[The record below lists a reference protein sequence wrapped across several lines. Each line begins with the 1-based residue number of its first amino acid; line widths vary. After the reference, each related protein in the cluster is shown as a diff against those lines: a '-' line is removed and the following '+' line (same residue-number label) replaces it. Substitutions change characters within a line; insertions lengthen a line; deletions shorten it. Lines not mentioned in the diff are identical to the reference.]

1 MVVMS
6 WVLASGLISKFLF
19 TSRMLNRT
27 KHLIKLCLSWCLI
40 FLFLLLAAPAK
51 AQFIGLNVDLAI
63 AYSAAP
69 GSVSGG
75 SVGITHPMPF
85 VPNLG
90 VSRLIFQEKQT
101 KTSTS
106 SSSNTLSLVTD
117 TKIETVNFF
126 YNIPFPVVSI
136 ALGIGVGVMKTNSS
150 VTETSGSS
158 SNSDDSDLSTPVSE
172 GFIHIG
178 LPFWSVIEFHIG
190 YHLMSVSK
198 LNLTS
203 ESSIDVT
210 DYSLEKKN
218 YTGGMTTIGVQIAI

>member
-1 MVVMS
+1 
-6 WVLASGLISKFLF
+6 
-19 TSRMLNRT
+19 MLNRT

-75 SVGITHPMPF
+75 SVGITHPVPLF
-85 VPNLG
+85 PNLG
-90 VSRLIFQEKQT
+90 VSRINFQEKQK
-101 KTSTS
+101 KTLTS
-106 SSSNTLSLVTD
+106 DPSITLSLVTD

-136 ALGIGVGVMKTNSS
+136 ALGIGAGVMKTNSS

-178 LPFWSVIEFHIG
+178 LPFWSIIEFHIG

-203 ESSIDVT
+203 DSNIDVT
-210 DYSLEKKN
+210 DYGKLEKN

>member
-1 MVVMS
+1 MT
-6 WVLASGLISKFLF
+6 FLY
-19 TSRMLNRT
+19 
-27 KHLIKLCLSWCLI
+27 
-40 FLFLLLAAPAK
+40 LLLASPTK

-90 VSRLIFQEKQT
+90 VSRINFQEKQT
-101 KTSTS
+101 KTS

-136 ALGIGVGVMKTNSS
+136 ALGIGAGVMKTNTSLTKSS
-150 VTETSGSS
+150 D
-158 SNSDDSDLSTPVSE
+158 SDDSDLSTPVSE

-178 LPFWSVIEFHIG
+178 LPFWSIIEFHIG

-198 LNLTS
+198 LDLTNNS
-203 ESSIDVT
+203 GISVT
-210 DYSLEKKN
+210 DYSVDKKN
-218 YTGGMTTIGVQIAI
+218 YTGGMTTIGVQIAL

>member
-1 MVVMS
+1 
-6 WVLASGLISKFLF
+6 
-19 TSRMLNRT
+19 MLNRT
-27 KHLIKLCLSWCLI
+27 KHFFKICLSWCLI
-40 FLFLLLAAPAK
+40 FLFLLLASPAK

-69 GSVSGG
+69 GNVSGG

-90 VSRLIFQEKQT
+90 VSRVIFQEKQT
-101 KTSTS
+101 ETS
-106 SSSNTLSLVTD
+106 SSSNDDLILVTD

-136 ALGIGVGVMKTNSS
+136 ALGYGIGVMKTN
-150 VTETSGSS
+150 TSLNIS

-178 LPFWSVIEFHIG
+178 LPFWSIIEFHIG
-190 YHLMSVSK
+190 YHYMSVSK
-198 LNLTS
+198 LDLTS
-203 ESSIDVT
+203 NRSSLDVT
-210 DYSLEKKN
+210 DYSLDNKN
-218 YTGGMTTIGVQIAI
+218 YTGGMTTIGVQIAL

>member
-1 MVVMS
+1 
-6 WVLASGLISKFLF
+6 
-19 TSRMLNRT
+19 MLNRT
-27 KHLIKLCLSWCLI
+27 KHLIKICLSWCLI

-75 SVGITHPMPF
+75 SVGITHPVPLF
-85 VPNLG
+85 PNLG

-101 KTSTS
+101 KTS

-136 ALGIGVGVMKTNSS
+136 ALGIGAGVMKTNSS
-150 VTETSGSS
+150 VTVS

-198 LNLTS
+198 LYLTN
-203 ESSIDVT
+203 ESGISVT
-210 DYSLEKKN
+210 DYSLDKKN
-218 YTGGMTTIGVQIAI
+218 YTGGMTTIGVQIAL

>member
-1 MVVMS
+1 
-6 WVLASGLISKFLF
+6 
-19 TSRMLNRT
+19 MLNRT

-40 FLFLLLAAPAK
+40 FLFLILAAPAK

-90 VSRLIFQEKQT
+90 VSRINFQEKQT
-101 KTSTS
+101 KTS

-136 ALGIGVGVMKTNSS
+136 ALGIGAGVMKTN
-150 VTETSGSS
+150 TSLTVS

-178 LPFWSVIEFHIG
+178 LPFWNIIEFHIG

-198 LNLTS
+198 IDLTS
-203 ESSIDVT
+203 NRSSLDVT
-210 DYSLEKKN
+210 GYSLEKKN

>member
-1 MVVMS
+1 
-6 WVLASGLISKFLF
+6 
-19 TSRMLNRT
+19 MLNRT
-27 KHLIKLCLSWCLI
+27 KHLIKICLSWCLI

-75 SVGITHPMPF
+75 SVGITHPVPF
-85 VPNLG
+85 FPNLG

-101 KTSTS
+101 KTS
-106 SSSNTLSLVTD
+106 SSSNDTLSLITD

-136 ALGIGVGVMKTNSS
+136 ALGIGAGVMKTN
-150 VTETSGSS
+150 TSLTVS

-178 LPFWSVIEFHIG
+178 LPFWNIIEFHIG

-203 ESSIDVT
+203 ESGIDVT

>member
-1 MVVMS
+1 
-6 WVLASGLISKFLF
+6 
-19 TSRMLNRT
+19 MLNRT
-27 KHLIKLCLSWCLI
+27 KHLIKICLSWCLI

-101 KTSTS
+101 KTS

-136 ALGIGVGVMKTNSS
+136 ALGIGAGVMKTN
-150 VTETSGSS
+150 TSLTVS

-178 LPFWSVIEFHIG
+178 LPFWNIIEFHIG

-198 LNLTS
+198 LDLTNKS
-203 ESSIDVT
+203 GISVT
-210 DYSLEKKN
+210 DYSLDKKN

>member
-1 MVVMS
+1 
-6 WVLASGLISKFLF
+6 
-19 TSRMLNRT
+19 MLNRT
-27 KHLIKLCLSWCLI
+27 NHLIKICLSWCLI
-40 FLFLLLAAPAK
+40 FLFLLLSSPAK

-69 GSVSGG
+69 GGVSGG
-75 SVGITHPMPF
+75 SVGITHPVPLF
-85 VPNLG
+85 PNLG
-90 VSRLIFQEKQT
+90 VSRINFQEKQT
-101 KTSTS
+101 KTS
-106 SSSNTLSLVTD
+106 SSSNDDLILVTD

-136 ALGIGVGVMKTNSS
+136 ALGIGAGVMKTNTS
-150 VTETSGSS
+150 VTVS

-178 LPFWSVIEFHIG
+178 LPFWNVVEFHIG

-198 LNLTS
+198 LDLTS
-203 ESSIDVT
+203 NKRVINVT
-210 DYSLEKKN
+210 PYNLEKKN

>member
-1 MVVMS
+1 
-6 WVLASGLISKFLF
+6 
-19 TSRMLNRT
+19 MLNRT
-27 KHLIKLCLSWCLI
+27 KHLIKICLSWCLI
-40 FLFLLLAAPAK
+40 SLFLLLAAPAK

-75 SVGITHPMPF
+75 SVGITHPVPF
-85 VPNLG
+85 FPNLG

-106 SSSNTLSLVTD
+106 DSSNTLSLVTD

-136 ALGIGVGVMKTNSS
+136 ALGYGVGVMKTN
-150 VTETSGSS
+150 TSLTVS

-172 GFIHIG
+172 GFLHIG
-178 LPFWSVIEFHIG
+178 LPFWNIIEFHIG

-198 LNLTS
+198 LDLTNKS
-203 ESSIDVT
+203 GISVA
-210 DYSLEKKN
+210 DYSLDKKN

>member
-1 MVVMS
+1 MF
-6 WVLASGLISKFLF
+6 K
-19 TSRMLNRT
+19 RT
-27 KHLIKLCLSWCLI
+27 KHFIKICLSCCLI
-40 FLFLLLAAPAK
+40 SLFLLLSAPAK

-69 GSVSGG
+69 GNVSGG
-75 SVGITHPMPF
+75 SVGITHPMHF

-90 VSRLIFQEKQT
+90 VSSVIFQEKQT

-136 ALGIGVGVMKTNSS
+136 ALGIGVGEMKTNTS

-178 LPFWSVIEFHIG
+178 LPFWTLIEFHIG

-203 ESSIDVT
+203 ESDIDVT

-218 YTGGMTTIGVQIAI
+218 YTGGMTTIGVQIAL

>member
-1 MVVMS
+1 MP
-6 WVLASGLISKFLF
+6 
-19 TSRMLNRT
+19 NRT
-27 KHLIKLCLSWCLI
+27 KHLIKICLSCCLI
-40 FLFLLLAAPAK
+40 FLFILLAAPAK

-90 VSRLIFQEKQT
+90 VSSITFQDKQA

-106 SSSNTLSLVTD
+106 DSSNTLSLVTD

-136 ALGIGVGVMKTNSS
+136 ALGIGAGVMKTNTS
-150 VTETSGSS
+150 VTLS

-178 LPFWSVIEFHIG
+178 LPFWSIIEFHIG

-198 LNLTS
+198 LNITS
-203 ESSIDVT
+203 ENDIDVT
-210 DYSLEKKN
+210 DYPPDGKN
-218 YTGGMTTIGVQIAI
+218 YTGGMTTIGVQIAL

>member
-1 MVVMS
+1 MP
-6 WVLASGLISKFLF
+6 
-19 TSRMLNRT
+19 NRRI
-27 KHLIKLCLSWCLI
+27 HLIKICLSCCLI
-40 FLFLLLAAPAK
+40 FLFLLLASPAK

-69 GSVSGG
+69 GNVSGG

-90 VSRLIFQEKQT
+90 VSRIIFQEKQT
-101 KTSTS
+101 KTSS
-106 SSSNTLSLVTD
+106 KSNDTLSLVTD

-136 ALGIGVGVMKTNSS
+136 ALGIGAGVMKTNTSLTVSS
-150 VTETSGSS
+150 I
-158 SNSDDSDLSTPVSE
+158 SDDSDLSTPVSE

-203 ESSIDVT
+203 KSGIDVT

>member
-1 MVVMS
+1 
-6 WVLASGLISKFLF
+6 
-19 TSRMLNRT
+19 MLNRRIHFF
-27 KHLIKLCLSWCLI
+27 KICFSYCLI
-40 FLFLLLAAPAK
+40 SLFLLLASPAK

-69 GSVSGG
+69 GNVSGG
-75 SVGITHPMPF
+75 SVGITHPVPF
-85 VPNLG
+85 FPNLG
-90 VSRLIFQEKQT
+90 VSRIIFQEKQT

-106 SSSNTLSLVTD
+106 NSSNSLSLVTD

-136 ALGIGVGVMKTNSS
+136 ALGIGAGVMKTN
-150 VTETSGSS
+150 TSLTVS

-178 LPFWSVIEFHIG
+178 LPFWNIIEFHIG

-203 ESSIDVT
+203 ESGIDVT

>member
-1 MVVMS
+1 MS

-27 KHLIKLCLSWCLI
+27 KHLIKICLSCCLI
-40 FLFLLLAAPAK
+40 SLFLLLASPAK

-90 VSRLIFQEKQT
+90 VSSINFQEKQT
-101 KTSTS
+101 KTSS
-106 SSSNTLSLVTD
+106 SSETLILITD

-136 ALGIGVGVMKTNSS
+136 ALGIGAGVMKTNTS
-150 VTETSGSS
+150 VTESSGSS

-178 LPFWSVIEFHIG
+178 LPFWNIIEFHIG

-198 LNLTS
+198 LDLTNKS
-203 ESSIDVT
+203 GISVT
-210 DYSLEKKN
+210 DYSLDKKN
-218 YTGGMTTIGVQIAI
+218 YTGGMTTIGVQIAL

>member
-1 MVVMS
+1 MLYRTKYFIKIYLS
-6 WVLASGLISKFLF
+6 CCLIS
-19 TSRMLNRT
+19 
-27 KHLIKLCLSWCLI
+27 
-40 FLFLLLAAPAK
+40 LFLLLASPAK

-69 GSVSGG
+69 GNVSGG
-75 SVGITHPMPF
+75 SVGITHPMPLI
-85 VPNLG
+85 PNLG
-90 VSRLIFQEKQT
+90 VSRIIFQEKQT
-101 KTSTS
+101 KTS

-117 TKIETVNFF
+117 TKIETVNLF

-136 ALGIGVGVMKTNSS
+136 ALGIGAGVMNTNTS

-178 LPFWSVIEFHIG
+178 LPFWSIIEFHIG

-198 LNLTS
+198 LDLTNKS
-203 ESSIDVT
+203 GISVT
-210 DYSLEKKN
+210 DYSLDKKN
-218 YTGGMTTIGVQIAI
+218 YTGGMTTIGVQIAL

>member
-1 MVVMS
+1 
-6 WVLASGLISKFLF
+6 
-19 TSRMLNRT
+19 MLNRRI
-27 KHLIKLCLSWCLI
+27 HLIKICLSCCLI
-40 FLFLLLAAPAK
+40 SLFLLLASPAK

-69 GSVSGG
+69 GNVSGG

-90 VSRLIFQEKQT
+90 VSSIKFQEKQA

-136 ALGIGVGVMKTNSS
+136 AIGIGAGVMKTNTS
-150 VTETSGSS
+150 VTVS
-158 SNSDDSDLSTPVSE
+158 SNSSDSDLSTPVSE

-178 LPFWSVIEFHIG
+178 LPFWSIIEFHIG

-198 LNLTS
+198 LDLTS
-203 ESSIDVT
+203 ENDIDVT
-210 DYSLEKKN
+210 EYGLDNKN
-218 YTGGMTTIGVQIAI
+218 YTGGMTTIGVQIAL

>member
-1 MVVMS
+1 
-6 WVLASGLISKFLF
+6 
-19 TSRMLNRT
+19 MLNRT
-27 KHLIKLCLSWCLI
+27 KHFIKICLSCCLI
-40 FLFLLLAAPAK
+40 SLFLLLASPAK

-90 VSRLIFQEKQT
+90 VSRIIFQEKQT
-101 KTSTS
+101 KTSS
-106 SSSNTLSLVTD
+106 KSNDTLSLVTD

-136 ALGIGVGVMKTNSS
+136 ALGIGAGVMKTNTS

-158 SNSDDSDLSTPVSE
+158 SNSDNSDLSTPVSE

-178 LPFWSVIEFHIG
+178 LPFWNIIEFHIG

-198 LNLTS
+198 LDLTS
-203 ESSIDVT
+203 NKSGIDVT

>member
-1 MVVMS
+1 
-6 WVLASGLISKFLF
+6 
-19 TSRMLNRT
+19 MLNRT
-27 KHLIKLCLSWCLI
+27 KLLIKICLSWCLI

-75 SVGITHPMPF
+75 SVGITHPVPLF
-85 VPNLG
+85 PNLG
-90 VSRLIFQEKQT
+90 VSRINFQEKQT
-101 KTSTS
+101 KTS

-198 LNLTS
+198 LDLTNKS
-203 ESSIDVT
+203 GISVT
-210 DYSLEKKN
+210 DYSLDKKN
-218 YTGGMTTIGVQIAI
+218 YTGGMTTIGVQIAL

>member
-1 MVVMS
+1 
-6 WVLASGLISKFLF
+6 
-19 TSRMLNRT
+19 MLNRT
-27 KHLIKLCLSWCLI
+27 KHLIKICLSWCLI

-90 VSRLIFQEKQT
+90 VSRIIFQEKQT
-101 KTSTS
+101 KTS

-136 ALGIGVGVMKTNSS
+136 ALGIGAGVMKTN
-150 VTETSGSS
+150 TSLTVS

-178 LPFWSVIEFHIG
+178 LPFWNVVEFHIG

-203 ESSIDVT
+203 KSGISVT

>member
-1 MVVMS
+1 
-6 WVLASGLISKFLF
+6 
-19 TSRMLNRT
+19 MLNRA
-27 KHLIKLCLSWCLI
+27 KHLIKICLSWCLI

-51 AQFIGLNVDLAI
+51 AQFIGLNVDYAI

-75 SVGITHPMPF
+75 SVGITHPVPLF
-85 VPNLG
+85 PNLG

-101 KTSTS
+101 KTS

-136 ALGIGVGVMKTNSS
+136 ALGIGAGVMKTNTS
-150 VTETSGSS
+150 VNVS

-178 LPFWSVIEFHIG
+178 LPFWSIIEFHIG

-198 LNLTS
+198 LDLTNKS
-203 ESSIDVT
+203 GISVT
-210 DYSLEKKN
+210 DYSLDKKN
-218 YTGGMTTIGVQIAI
+218 YTGGMTTIGVQIAL

>member
-1 MVVMS
+1 M
-6 WVLASGLISKFLF
+6 F
-19 TSRMLNRT
+19 NRT
-27 KHLIKLCLSWCLI
+27 KHLIKICLSCCLI

-69 GSVSGG
+69 GNDSGG

-90 VSRLIFQEKQT
+90 VSRIIFQEKQT

-136 ALGIGVGVMKTNSS
+136 ALGMGIGVMKTNTS
-150 VTETSGSS
+150 VTEN

-178 LPFWSVIEFHIG
+178 LPFWSIIEFHIG

-198 LNLTS
+198 LDLTNKS
-203 ESSIDVT
+203 GISVT
-210 DYSLEKKN
+210 DYNLDKKN
-218 YTGGMTTIGVQIAI
+218 YTGGMTTIGVQIAL

>member
-1 MVVMS
+1 
-6 WVLASGLISKFLF
+6 
-19 TSRMLNRT
+19 MLNR
-27 KHLIKLCLSWCLI
+27 KKLLIKICLSWCLI

-90 VSRLIFQEKQT
+90 VSRINFQEKQT
-101 KTSTS
+101 KTS

-136 ALGIGVGVMKTNSS
+136 ALGIGAGVMKTN
-150 VTETSGSS
+150 TSLTVS

-178 LPFWSVIEFHIG
+178 LPFWNVVEFHIG

-198 LNLTS
+198 LDLTNKS
-203 ESSIDVT
+203 GISVT